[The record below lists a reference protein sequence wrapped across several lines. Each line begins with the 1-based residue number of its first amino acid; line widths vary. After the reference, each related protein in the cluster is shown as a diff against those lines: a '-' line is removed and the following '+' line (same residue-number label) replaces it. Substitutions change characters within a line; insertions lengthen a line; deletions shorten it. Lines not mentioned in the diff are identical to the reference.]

1 MSSFNLML
9 KNYFNDDLLQKLSRV
24 KVLII
29 GCGGLGSHIAWMLIR
44 CGFQN
49 LKIVDFDRV
58 ELKNLNRQGY
68 FFTQVGLPKVLALKD
83 ILTQINPGANI
94 AIAVE
99 KIDGKNVEKIIMSY
113 DVIVEAVDDETTK
126 ALIFEA
132 AMKLNKKVVAASG
145 VAGFGDCERIK
156 IKRGRNF
163 VIVGDFAT
171 SVKDKKPYA
180 PKVTAVAAIQADEV
194 LRMVVEDE

>member
-1 MSSFNLML
+1 MNSFNLML
-9 KNYFNDDLLQKLSRV
+9 KNYFDDDVLQKLNRV
-24 KVLII
+24 KILII

-44 CGFQN
+44 CGVQN

-68 FFTQVGLPKVLALKD
+68 FFTQVGQPKVLALKD
-83 ILTQINPGANI
+83 ILNQINPGANI

-99 KIDGKNVEKIIMSY
+99 KIDSKNVEKIIMSY
-113 DVIVEAVDDETTK
+113 DVIVEAVDDEATK

-163 VIVGDFAT
+163 VIVGDFST